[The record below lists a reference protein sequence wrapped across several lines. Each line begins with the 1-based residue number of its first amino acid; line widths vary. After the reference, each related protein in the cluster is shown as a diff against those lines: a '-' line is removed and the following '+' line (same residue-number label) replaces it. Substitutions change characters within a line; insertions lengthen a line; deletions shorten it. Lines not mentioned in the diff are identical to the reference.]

1 MCVYVS
7 VYICVYVC
15 VCVYA
20 HKRRVIN
27 DLLSPPV
34 LIYIRYVTKRRL
46 SEGACNL
53 SCTAENWRN
62 RFEHPR
68 TRRVFTARLFSS
80 HTLPHTHTPQVH
92 TYTHSHTLT
101 RSPAARGKKERT
113 KTRVTLH
120 EFNAVQ
126 HWARSTNDE

>member
-80 HTLPHTHTPQVH
+80 HTLPHTHTH
-92 TYTHSHTLT
+92 TTSTHIYTLAHTDTLT
-101 RSPAARGKKERT
+101 SSKGKKGTNENT
-113 KTRVTLH
+113 SHFTRVQRCPTLG
-120 EFNAVQ
+120 
-126 HWARSTNDE
+126 SLDE